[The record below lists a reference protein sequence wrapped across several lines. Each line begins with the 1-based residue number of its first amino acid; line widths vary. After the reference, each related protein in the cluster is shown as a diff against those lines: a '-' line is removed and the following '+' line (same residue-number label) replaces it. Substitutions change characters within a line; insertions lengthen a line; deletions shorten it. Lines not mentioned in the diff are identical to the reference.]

1 MKLAINGGK
10 NIRQNAWPTRF
21 LYNKDKIKET
31 VCNIIDSDNL
41 SGYRG
46 SFGQHFWGGEY
57 VKALETY
64 IEDYYF
70 ERTGKKVKVLAV
82 NSCTSALHIACG
94 AIDLNYGQEV
104 IVTPWS
110 MTCSA
115 TAPMLYKA
123 KPVFADIEKDF
134 FCLDSESI
142 KEKIT
147 PNTKAIISVDLF
159 GNPHNY
165 EAINKIAKENN
176 LYVIEDCAQ
185 ALGASFDGLLT
196 GMLGDIGCFSFTQGK
211 HFTCGE
217 GGLIITQNE
226 DLYMKCAL
234 LRNHV
239 ESVINSMPDEVKF
252 DFCNFENQYGFN
264 MRMTEIQAAILL
276 EQFKGFSISE
286 FHSNIDLEVDRRK
299 ERVFQLQENINL
311 DFIEWGKVRDNCE
324 HSYYVLPFIFNE
336 KIAGITRS
344 KFIQALKAE
353 LRIEKT
359 SMGVTEKTDPL
370 IWEGY
375 IKPLYEMPIFC
386 NNYFYT
392 NVSFPIVEELQ
403 NKSFCFTT
411 FQSLPLDQS
420 DIYDISKAF
429 HKVAQNINELKE

>member
-1 MKLAINGGK
+1 MQLAINGGK
-10 NIRQNAWPTRF
+10 NIRRESWPIRE
-21 LYNKDKIKET
+21 LYNKTEIKDV
-31 VCNIIDSDNL
+31 VCDIIDSNNL

-46 SFGQHFWGGEY
+46 SFGQHFWGGKY
-57 VKALETY
+57 VRKLESY
-64 IEDYYF
+64 IENYYF
-70 ERTGKKVKVLAV
+70 QRTGKKVKVLAV

-94 AIDLNYGQEV
+94 AIGLDYDQEV

-123 KPVFADIEKDF
+123 IPIFADIEKDY
-134 FCLDSESI
+134 FCLDPESI

-147 PNTKAIISVDLF
+147 TKTKAIISVDLF

-165 EAINKIAKENN
+165 EAIDKIAKDNN
-176 LYVIEDCAQ
+176 LFVIEDCAQ

-234 LRNHV
+234 LRNHA
-239 ESVINSMPDEVKF
+239 ESVINSMPLKYMFVDM
-252 DFCNFENQYGFN
+252 ENQYGFN

-276 EQFKGFSISE
+276 KQFEGSSISE
-286 FHSNIDLEVDRRK
+286 FDSNIDLEVDRRK

-336 KIAGITRS
+336 EIAGISRN
-344 KFIQALKAE
+344 KFIEAVKAE

-359 SMGVTEKTDPL
+359 SMGITEKIDPL

-375 IKPLYEMPIFC
+375 IKPLYEMPIFYNDC
-386 NNYFYT
+386 FYRS
-392 NVSFPIVEELQ
+392 VSLPVVEELQ

-411 FQSLPLDQS
+411 FQSLSLYQS
-420 DIYDISKAF
+420 DIQDISKAF
-429 HKVAQNINELKE
+429 HKVAQNMNELKD